1 MAESIIFG
9 MKSLISLSI
18 ITFVLFSVT
27 QARIFVDPHHDV
39 NSKAPKRSHKLFL
52 DHKISPMPIQLKS
65 VPTSKEIYPLTK
77 R

>member
-1 MAESIIFG
+1 

-39 NSKAPKRSHKLFL
+39 NSKAPKRSRKLFL
-52 DHKISPMPIQLKS
+52 NHKISPMPLQLKS
-65 VPTSKEIYPLTK
+65 APTGKDIYPLTN
-77 R
+77 RGTCSS